1 VVDDID
7 LDANAKAVYRS
18 LLANPTMQA
27 DDIAGKLGLSEENVR
42 SALDRLSELT
52 LLRRSLD
59 GDSDLRPVSPEV
71 GLHAFLQRQHADL
84 ADRYDQFVRNQAVV
98 ARLLDEYSMLT
109 SSVPPVNTERIEGLD
124 SVQNKIEA
132 LVQRVRTEFLA
143 FVPGGPQRPESI
155 LASKPLDRA
164 MIARGIVMRSI
175 YVDSLKNDP
184 ATLEHVRWLV
194 ELGVQV
200 RTTASLPLRLL
211 LADRAVALVPID
223 PDHSAKGAIQITEP
237 GVIAALVALFEQTW
251 SRAIPFGANQD
262 IDGNELSRRE
272 RELLHLLAQGAT
284 DEGAARRLGVSVRTV
299 RRILSGLMDRLDA
312 HSRFEAGLKAA
323 ERGWLSE

>member
-1 VVDDID
+1 MDDFD
-7 LDANAKAVYRS
+7 LDADAEAVYRS
-18 LLANPTMQA
+18 MIANPTMSA
-27 DDIAGKLGLSEENVR
+27 SDMTRKLGLSHEQVR

-52 LLRRSLD
+52 LLRKSLET
-59 GDSDLRPVSPEV
+59 GSDLRPVSPEV
-71 GLHAFLQRQHADL
+71 GFHAFLQRQQAEL

-98 ARLLDEYSMLT
+98 ARLLAEYTTLT
-109 SSVPPVNTERIEGLD
+109 SSVPPVSTERIEGLD
-124 SVQNKIEA
+124 RVQNRTEA

-143 FVPGGPQRPESI
+143 LVPGGPQRPEHI
-155 LASKPLDRA
+155 LASKPLDAA
-164 MIARGIVMRSI
+164 MIGRGVVMRSI

-184 ATLEHVRWLV
+184 ATFQHVRWLAG
-194 ELGVQV
+194 LGVQV

-223 PDHSAKGAIQITEP
+223 PEHSARGAIQCTEP

-251 SRAIPFGANQD
+251 SLAVPFGAD
-262 IDGNELSRRE
+262 ETPDRNELSRRE
-272 RELLHLLAQGAT
+272 RELLHLLAHGAT

-299 RRILSGLMDRLDA
+299 RRMVSGLMDRLDA
-312 HSRFEAGLKAA
+312 HSRFEAGLRAA

>member
-1 VVDDID
+1 VDDFD
-7 LDANAKAVYRS
+7 LDADAEAVYRS
-18 LLANPTMQA
+18 MIANPTMSA
-27 DDIAGKLGLSEENVR
+27 SDMTRKLGLSHEQVR

-52 LLRRSLD
+52 LLRKSLET
-59 GDSDLRPVSPEV
+59 GSDLRPVSPEV
-71 GLHAFLQRQHADL
+71 GFHAFLQRQQAEL

-98 ARLLDEYSMLT
+98 ARLLAEYTTLT
-109 SSVPPVNTERIEGLD
+109 SSVPPVSTERIEGLD
-124 SVQNKIEA
+124 RVQNRTEA

-143 FVPGGPQRPESI
+143 LVPGGPQRPEHI
-155 LASKPLDRA
+155 LASKPLDAA
-164 MIARGIVMRSI
+164 MIGRGVVMRSI

-184 ATLEHVRWLV
+184 ATFQHVRWLAG
-194 ELGVQV
+194 LGVQV

-223 PDHSAKGAIQITEP
+223 PEHSARGAIQCTEP

-251 SRAIPFGANQD
+251 SLAVPFGAD
-262 IDGNELSRRE
+262 ETPDRNELSRRE
-272 RELLHLLAQGAT
+272 RELLHLLAHGAT

-299 RRILSGLMDRLDA
+299 RRMVSGLMDRLDA
-312 HSRFEAGLKAA
+312 HSRFEAGLRAA